1 MSKIPF
7 VFETPVPKYFRET
20 GWFKN
25 QNTMIFVTW
34 AFSKCSTIPRKVI
47 MDGREITLAPYE
59 FIAGRRSGSAEC
71 FLTED
76 AFRYQLNRL
85 LKSGLLKKTPNSSM
99 NRFTCY
105 IWSTECF
112 TKTQKN
118 ICPPLYTPLYAPLNV
133 GLESTVEPI
142 TDTLPHTLPPTLH
155 PQSKNKNIRNKQD
168 HHPYPSSKKAAD
180 RDADP
185 QKLTDDFYLI
195 KKEKAQDKV
204 QVVEGVYLTQT
215 ELNQCITIKGS
226 LESVQQSMK
235 HILSHPARKTN
246 IRNWVNALSV
256 WNIKTDITPKLIEH
270 EKIAIGLEK
279 QFHLKMGW
287 ICEIHKDPIK
297 DQKGLLFYNSLNSV
311 GNENIFIPYTDPEFK
326 PKTIKT
332 LKEKKMDSQIMC

>member
-1 MSKIPF
+1 MYKIPF
-7 VFETPVPKYFRET
+7 TFETPVPKYFRET

-25 QNTMIFVTW
+25 KNTMTFVTW
-34 AFSKCSTIPRKVI
+34 AFSKCSTQTRKVI

-71 FLTED
+71 FLSED

-85 LKSGLLKKTPNSSM
+85 MKSGLLKKTPNSSM

-112 TKTQKN
+112 NKPQKN
-118 ICPPLYTPLYAPLNV
+118 ICPPLYPPLYPPLKNEEIP
-133 GLESTVEPI
+133 GEKHKNDFKHP
-142 TDTLPHTLPPTLH
+142 TLSPTLH
-155 PQSKNKNIRNKQD
+155 PQSRTKNIRNKQD

-180 RDADP
+180 RNDDP
-185 QKLTDDFYLI
+185 QKLTDDFSLI
-195 KKEKAQDKV
+195 KKEVAQDKV
-204 QVVEGVYLTQT
+204 QVVEGVYLTQN

-270 EKIAIGLEK
+270 EKITTTLEK
-279 QFHLKMGW
+279 RYENSMGW
-287 ICEIHKDPIK
+287 RCQTYLDRNK
-297 DQKGLLFYNSLNSV
+297 DQKGILFYPSSGNS
-311 GNENIFIPYTDPEFK
+311 EPIFIPYTDPEFK

-332 LKEKKMDSQIMC
+332 LTDKQMDAQIMSF